1 MGAYSADLRQRV
13 LEDSDA
19 GLPTKQ
25 VAEKY
30 RVSPAWVRRL
40 KQRRRE
46 TGEITPRS
54 SRPKSAKKLLA
65 DHLELLEQLVRNQA
79 DATLEE
85 LRSRLPVT
93 VSVPTLS
100 RTLLE
105 LKLSFKKK
113 SCMRPSKTGRM
124 SNCGDRPGKPR

>member
-1 MGAYSADLRQRV
+1 MGAYSADLRKPV

-25 VAEKY
+25 AAEKY
-30 RVSPAWVRRL
+30 QVSSAWVRRL

-65 DHLELLEQLVRNQA
+65 DHLDTPGTTRAQPGECHAGEIAIPVAGRGERA
-79 DATLEE
+79 DVVAAPAGTEA
-85 LRSRLPVT
+85 V
-93 VSVPTLS
+93 VQ
-100 RTLLE
+100 
-105 LKLSFKKK
+105 KKI
-113 SCMRPSKTGRM
+113 CLRPSKTGRM
-124 SNCGDRPGKPR
+124 SNCGDRLGKPR